1 MLASEADAGSF
12 AVESLVIEEL
22 GSDAFLY
29 GNLIGD
35 DLRADHIVAR
45 IAPRSVPAKGARV
58 WFTVEPGQLHA
69 FDVETGEALPVD

>member
-1 MLASEADAGSF
+1 MT
-12 AVESLVIEEL
+12 VVEEL
-22 GSDAFLY
+22 GADAFLY